1 MSFFDSVEVK
11 FILDVL
17 VMQLSHNDMM
27 AFIHIVEHGKGIG
40 KAIAKDI
47 FDALIRL
54 GDGDLLKGLFSPR
67 ADINNPY
74 ETGKIKNVQL
84 GLFDDFM
91 ELGSI
96 SKFKDCGFEEGFLGN
111 PILKHPKLNV
121 DGGKY
126 LYDIYLLM
134 KHLRRTKNP
143 ETLVGNISSSMAYSK
158 LKESLSTKRAT
169 QKDGTVN
176 PMQKTKAL
184 AKINR
189 KVMLLKNLLHKPL

>member
-1 MSFFDSVEVK
+1 
-11 FILDVL
+11 
-17 VMQLSHNDMM
+17 MQLSHNDMM

-47 FDALIRL
+47 FDAFNEAWRWGFI
-54 GDGDLLKGLFSPR
+54 KGLFSPR

-74 ETGKIKNVQL
+74 ETGKIKKCSIRT
-84 GLFDDFM
+84 FDDFM

-134 KHLRRTKNP
+134 KHLRRTKK
-143 ETLVGNISSSMAYSK
+143 S
-158 LKESLSTKRAT
+158 
-169 QKDGTVN
+169 
-176 PMQKTKAL
+176 
-184 AKINR
+184 
-189 KVMLLKNLLHKPL
+189 